1 MIVAGVD
8 EAGRGSV
15 LGPLVVAAVS
25 LRYENISKLNKI
37 GVRDSKLLSPA
48 RRVELFREIKK
59 ISQVV
64 SYERIFPDSIDRIVF
79 NGERLHKLNYLEAQ
93 AMAKLLSRINF
104 DRAFVDCCDTNQKR
118 FGFQV
123 SDLVASRLG
132 RSFAIGEY
140 NPLFEKITSE
150 HHADRNYLV
159 VSAASIVA
167 KVTRDAAIKR
177 LSKEYG
183 NIGSGYPSDPD
194 TLSFL
199 KACFSKSKSFPDFV
213 RRSWLTI
220 RRMENFDSNLL
231 LQSPES
237 T

>member
-25 LRYENISKLNKI
+25 LREEGISKLRKI

-48 RRVELFREIKK
+48 RRAALYRDIKK
-59 ISQVV
+59 LSEAV
-64 SYERIFPDSIDRIVF
+64 SCEKIYPESIDRAVF
-79 NGERLHKLNYLEAQ
+79 NGERLHRLNYLEAQ
-93 AMAKLLSRINF
+93 AMAKLLSKIRF
-104 DRAFVDCCDTNQKR
+104 DRAFVDCCDTNQER

-123 SDLVASRLG
+123 SDLVANRWG
-132 RSFAIGEY
+132 NSFTVGER
-140 NPLFEKITSE
+140 NPLFDKITSE
-150 HHADRNYLV
+150 HHADRNYVV

-177 LSKEYG
+177 ISKEHG

-199 KACFSKSKSFPDFV
+199 KASFEKSKSFPDFV
-213 RRSWLTI
+213 RRS
-220 RRMENFDSNLL
+220 
-231 LQSPES
+231 
-237 T
+237 